1 MTKIRQRTLIGSSG
15 DPETASQIHGWGMG
29 GATAAEFSRLTR
41 QNPIVFADGAGAD
54 SFALAGV
61 SQRKTKVV
69 NTIVCFDTDY
79 GSAVADNTTPDWPSG
94 FVLTVE
100 GVDTSGN
107 ATTITIN
114 DASTAASKIQC
125 SGGYVIFLFEESEID
140 SAIEGLLTAT
150 ATSATGSVTATTA
163 GQITDSGGISAN
175 IVNKEW
181 ALRIEADGVRL
192 PASTQDVVIL
202 GNSTGSNTIDMEE
215 DTSWPYIATSLYTT
229 NVTKYRVYQMPV
241 MTYEWNGAAA
251 GGGGGADSV
260 ISNEIIKRK

>member
-29 GATAAEFSRLTR
+29 GATSGEFNRLTR
-41 QNPIVFADGAGAD
+41 QNPIVFADGAGSD
-54 SFALAGV
+54 SFAVAGV

-69 NTIVCFDTDY
+69 NTVVCFDTDY

-114 DASTAASKIQC
+114 DASTAASKVQC
-125 SGGYVIFLFEESEID
+125 SGGYVIFLFEESEVD

-150 ATSATGSVTATTA
+150 ATSATGSVTSATT
-163 GQITDSGGISAN
+163 GQITDTGGISAN

-181 ALRIEADGVRL
+181 AIRVEAGTTV
-192 PASTQDVVIL
+192 PSTTHDVVIL
-202 GNSTGSNTIDMEE
+202 GNSTGANTIDIEL
-215 DTSWPYIATSLYTT
+215 DNQWPLAGTSTYTT
-229 NVTKYRVYQMPV
+229 NITKYRVYQMPV

-251 GGGGGADSV
+251 GGGGVSSV
-260 ISNEIIKRK
+260 ISDEIIKRN

>member
-29 GATAAEFSRLTR
+29 GATSAEFKRLTR
-41 QNPIVFADGAGAD
+41 QNPIVFTDATGAD

-69 NTIVCFDTDY
+69 NTVVCFDTAY

-94 FVLTVE
+94 FVLTVA

-125 SGGYVIFLFEESEID
+125 SGDYVIFLFEEAEVD

-150 ATSATGSVTATTA
+150 ATSATGGVTSATT
-163 GQITDSGGISAN
+163 GQITDTGGISAN

-181 ALRIEADGVRL
+181 ALRAEAGTTA
-192 PASTQDVVIL
+192 PSTTHDVVIL
-202 GNSTGSNTIDMEE
+202 GNSTGANTIDIDP
-215 DTSWPYIATSLYTT
+215 DTQWPLVGSGAYTT
-229 NVTKYRVYQMPV
+229 NITKYRVYQMPV
-241 MTYEWNGAAA
+241 MTYEWDGAAA
-251 GGGGGADSV
+251 GGGGESSV
-260 ISNEIIKRK
+260 ISHEIIKRR

>member
-15 DPETASQIHGWGMG
+15 DPETVTQIHGWGMG
-29 GATAAEFSRLTR
+29 GATSSEFKRLTR
-41 QNPIVFADGAGAD
+41 QNPIVFTDAAGAD

-69 NTIVCFDTDY
+69 NTVVCFDTDY

-114 DASTAASKIQC
+114 DASTAASKVQC
-125 SGGYVIFLFEESEID
+125 SGGYVIFLFEESEVD
-140 SAIEGLLTAT
+140 SAIEGLLTA
-150 ATSATGSVTATTA
+150 ASTSATGSVTAASA
-163 GQITDSGGISAN
+163 GQITDTGGISAN

-181 ALRIEADGVRL
+181 ALRAEAGTTV
-192 PASTQDVVIL
+192 PSTTHDVVIL
-202 GNSTGSNTIDMEE
+202 GNSTGANTIDIEL
-215 DTSWPYIATSLYTT
+215 DNTWPSTGSQSFTT
-229 NVTKYRVYQMPV
+229 NITKYRVYQMPV
-241 MTYEWNGAAA
+241 MTYEWVGAAA
-251 GGGGGADSV
+251 GGGVSSV
-260 ISNEIIKRK
+260 ISDEIIKRN